1 MKHAISIPSLISDRG
16 NMQFV
21 VQSIGLPDVNL
32 TFSSTSDSAQSITP
46 IYTDDLVGL
55 EDTESLDFVLKAVSD
70 PAQIDFSGRIP
81 RANVTVL
88 DNEGT
93 YVYKVTGNGRII
105 SKELIIYT
113 ICDHVCGNRAFV
125 GKIEF

>member
-1 MKHAISIPSLISDRG
+1 
-16 NMQFV
+16 MQFV

-32 TFSSTSDSAQSITP
+32 TFSSTSYRIQFITP

-55 EDTESLDFVLKAVSD
+55 EDTESLVFVLKAVSD
-70 PAQIDFSGRIP
+70 PAQIDFSSRIP

-93 YVYKVTGNGRII
+93 YVYKVTGDGRLCH
-105 SKELIIYT
+105 K
-113 ICDHVCGNRAFV
+113 NF
-125 GKIEF
+125 